1 MAAENSTIVRL
12 EAARAVARRLGL
24 RVAAAFA
31 PDKVD
36 RYAADLFR
44 TPRRSRPPSAPSV
57 PLYVGKPFVVDGP
70 AGPIRAWQFGQG
82 PTVVVA
88 HGWNGASTQLV
99 RLIARIVGAGF
110 EVVAFDQ
117 PAHGLS
123 SGTRTDV
130 AGMADA
136 VRSVVFRVRPVHA
149 VVAHS
154 LGATATA
161 LAMASGAAIPRAVFI
176 APPIQVPCFIRAFA
190 ARLGLPPERAEG
202 MRRRLE
208 EVIGDMAKFDLLR
221 HAPLQRAP
229 LLVLHDRQDRE
240 VPFEHGAALAAA
252 WPGARLQPL
261 ANLGHRRMLREPRVL
276 EEIVDFL
283 REGARESLQRIA

>member
-1 MAAENSTIVRL
+1 
-12 EAARAVARRLGL
+12 
-24 RVAAAFA
+24 
-31 PDKVD
+31 
-36 RYAADLFR
+36 
-44 TPRRSRPPSAPSV
+44 
-57 PLYVGKPFVVDGP
+57 
-70 AGPIRAWQFGQG
+70 
-82 PTVVVA
+82 
-88 HGWNGASTQLV
+88 
-99 RLIARIVGAGF
+99 
-110 EVVAFDQ
+110 
-117 PAHGLS
+117 
-123 SGTRTDV
+123 
-130 AGMADA
+130 
-136 VRSVVFRVRPVHA
+136 
-149 VVAHS
+149 
-154 LGATATA
+154 
-161 LAMASGAAIPRAVFI
+161 
-176 APPIQVPCFIRAFA
+176 
-190 ARLGLPPERAEG
+190 